1 MPRRPAIYPPAPLTS
16 EDIANRQILKEID
29 PELLGERIRRA
40 RQEQKVTQR
49 ALCRNLFTS
58 AYLSSM
64 ELGKTRPT
72 LITLQQ
78 IAERV
83 NKSVAYFLRPAAP
96 GIGGLSQGWQQEQGR
111 LLQLRQGLL
120 QVSVALSKR
129 NTAEAANLL
138 DQLKPYLSRLPEIDQ
153 ATFHLWQAAIY
164 NQQED
169 SDSAAPE
176 LDEAS
181 RLLEAAG
188 STVPPDIAARLDFEL
203 GLTSF
208 NRHQY
213 INALQN
219 FRNGLNRAGLTD
231 LTLNRRLQLF
241 VARCYLVLEQP
252 DEAVKSLQLFTG
264 QDQDT
269 QLAGIAE
276 SNFNHAQSLD
286 FQQGAF
292 VLGRSEQIWVQAVET
307 VQQSEYY
314 LDYTRLLFQTRQFAA
329 ALKVAQSAY
338 QLVRQGDPCN
348 RLEAL
353 SLLALIN
360 TRLKDTEKAQNWLE
374 QARLSLEVT
383 PCDEPLVLARYFQAS
398 GEIASA
404 GGQAETAAS
413 FYEQALAQLDATGE
427 RDAEDA
433 SPTRELRGE
442 IYFELGQLLR
452 QLGRFEE
459 ALDFIEKAYRLQ

>member
-16 EDIANRQILKEID
+16 EDIANRQILKQIE

-78 IAERV
+78 IAGRV
-83 NKSVAYFLRPAAP
+83 NKPVSYFLRPAAP
-96 GIGGLSQGWQQEQGR
+96 GIGGLSQGWQQEQAR
-111 LLQLRQGLL
+111 LLQLRQALL

-129 NTAEAANLL
+129 DTAEAANLL
-138 DQLKPYLSRLPEIDQ
+138 DQLKPYLSRLPELEQ

-169 SDSAAPE
+169 SESATAE

-181 RLLEAAG
+181 HLLGAAG
-188 STVPPDIAARLDFEL
+188 PSATPDIAARLDLEV
-203 GLTSF
+203 GLASF

-213 INALQN
+213 INALHN
-219 FRNGLNRAGLTD
+219 FRNGLNRTGVTD
-231 LTLNRRLQLF
+231 LMLQRRLQLF
-241 VARCYLVLEQP
+241 VARCYLGLEQP
-252 DEAVKSLQLFTG
+252 EDAVKSLQLFTG
-264 QDQDT
+264 QDQDS
-269 QLAGIAE
+269 QMAGIAVNNY
-276 SNFNHAQSLD
+276 SHAQSLD

-292 VLGRSEQIWVQAVET
+292 VLGRSEQIWVQATET
-307 VQQSEYY
+307 AHQSEYY

-329 ALKVAQSAY
+329 AATVAQTAY
-338 QLVRQGDPCN
+338 QLVRQADPCN
-348 RLEAL
+348 RLEIL

-360 TRLKDTEKAQNWLE
+360 SRLKDGDKAQGWLE
-374 QARLSLEVT
+374 QARLSLETT
-383 PCDEPLVLARYFQAS
+383 PCAETVVMARYFQAS
-398 GEIASA
+398 GEIASF
-404 GGQAETAAS
+404 GGQTEEAIG
-413 FYEQALAQLDATGE
+413 FYQQALARLDATGE
-427 RDAEDA
+427 SDEEVTG
-433 SPTRELRGE
+433 PTRELRGE

-459 ALDFIEKAYRLQ
+459 ALNFIEKAYRLQ